1 MHFHRSRRPGMAQG
15 QSAFAS
21 GMDRIVPGKGETRNS
36 IVEAGDGGGCVMMVD
51 NVDDLINILESFDGW
66 QSLSLG
72 NRNGREC
79 LFIHSGHDFSVISGC
94 VFIPGNQI
102 P

>member
-1 MHFHRSRRPGMAQG
+1 MMA
-15 QSAFAS
+15 
-21 GMDRIVPGKGETRNS
+21 
-36 IVEAGDGGGCVMMVD
+36 D
-51 NVDDLINILESFDGW
+51 NVDDLINILESFGGW